1 MTQTTVTIDTTT
13 SRSGP
18 AAIAGGGGITS
29 DGALGLGRVA
39 GGFGWAILGH
49 GSSIVLKC
57 GGYLILTRL
66 LFPEAFGLLAIIQL
80 VLSGLQMFSDVG
92 LGLSIIRSEDGR
104 NASFF
109 NTAWTI
115 QVIRGFVLWIVAL
128 LISWPVSWFYEEP
141 GLMWFIPIAALSAI
155 VAGFNST
162 SLFTL
167 NRQLLFARLT
177 LVELASSISGLAVM
191 VLWAWLSP
199 SVWSLVAGGIVT
211 AVVRMILSHLIL
223 PNLRNAFH
231 WDRQA
236 ARSLLNFGKWIFVST
251 LLTFLAFQADRLI
264 FGKLLDIRLFGVYAL
279 AAIIVTLLTQVVP
292 KLNRLVVLPFLSRI
306 HRTGGDLSAPFHRYR
321 SPVVLWAGFQSS
333 VLIVC
338 GPSIIELFFDARYV
352 EAGVIVQFLAAGAW
366 FFMLES
372 MNGALLLAV
381 GDSRAVAAG
390 SLAKVIAIAVLV
402 PGGFIF
408 AGLYGSLVGLV
419 VSDALKYGVSARLIR
434 RAHIQVLMRDLLV
447 TMWLVGTVS
456 AGVICGEHVSVS
468 LESAAYGLGAS
479 LVTLCLGWLG
489 LIFICFIIKRARVC
503 E

>member
-1 MTQTTVTIDTTT
+1 MVHGSVWT
-13 SRSGP
+13 
-18 AAIAGGGGITS
+18 
-29 DGALGLGRVA
+29 
-39 GGFGWAILGH
+39 ILGY
-49 GSSIVLKC
+49 GSSIVVKF
-57 GGYLILTRL
+57 GGYLILSRL
-66 LFPEAFGLLAIIQL
+66 LFPEAFGLLAIINL
-80 VLSGLQMFSDVG
+80 VIIGLQMFSDVG
-92 LGLSIIRSEDGR
+92 LGLSIIRSEDGG

-115 QVIRGFVLWIVAL
+115 QIIRGFVLWIVAL

-167 NRQLLFARLT
+167 NRQLLLGRVT
-177 LVELASSISGLAVM
+177 LVELASSISGVAVM
-191 VLWAWLSP
+191 VLWAWLNP
-199 SVWSLVAGGIVT
+199 SIWSLVAGGIVT
-211 AVVRMILSHLIL
+211 ALVRMILSHLIL
-223 PNLRNAFH
+223 PNVRNAFC

-236 ARSLLNFGKWIFVST
+236 VRSLLNFGKWIFVST

-279 AAIIVTLLTQVVP
+279 AAIFVMLLTQAVI
-292 KLNRLVVLPFLSRI
+292 KLETVVVLPFLSRI
-306 HRTGGDLSAPFHRYR
+306 HRTGGDLSAPFHRLR
-321 SPVVLWAGFQSS
+321 IPVVLWTGFQSS

-338 GPSIIELFFDARYV
+338 GPSIIELFLDARYV

-366 FFMLES
+366 FLMLES

-381 GDSRAVAAG
+381 GDARAVAAG
-390 SLAKVIAIAVLV
+390 SVAKVIAIAVLV
-402 PGGFIF
+402 PVGFVF

-434 RAHIQVLMRDLLV
+434 RAHIQVLMGDVLV
-447 TMWLVGTVS
+447 TIWLVGTVIAGMICREQVS
-456 AGVICGEHVSVS
+456 AS
-468 LESAAYGLGAS
+468 LESVAYGLGAS
-479 LVTLCLGWLG
+479 FVTLCLGWLG
-489 LIFICFIIKRARVC
+489 LIFMCFIIRKARVC